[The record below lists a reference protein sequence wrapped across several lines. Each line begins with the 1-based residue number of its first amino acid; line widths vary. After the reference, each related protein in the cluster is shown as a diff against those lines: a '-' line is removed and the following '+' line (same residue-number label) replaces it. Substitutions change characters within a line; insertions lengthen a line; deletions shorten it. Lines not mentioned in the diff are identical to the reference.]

1 MYCQSCG
8 SLLKDGSAICVYCGE
23 PQKTAAPVKE
33 PDATLRRLFEE
44 LGPEA
49 VLSDGTT
56 LPRALLHALPGE
68 GQLATRLGMILEEGI
83 GLLYLGQVY
92 RGAPSSLF
100 YKNVY
105 SVMTGTLGLG
115 DKPARELMEHLN
127 AMVGWQNAEM
137 PAPEPA
143 RTGTAASG
151 TTRTAEPAR
160 PRAEAPKAARTAEPE
175 RVDAARPARGP
186 EPAKVRRPEP
196 MPKAAPRT
204 AEPAAPKTSPAPPAE
219 KKKKSAKD
227 YTYWLLA
234 VLFTILGI
242 MNIQDMKEGIY
253 MVWLGIPVQYI
264 LLPLAGLF
272 VILGIR
278 EAVNK
283 D

>member
-1 MYCQSCG
+1 
-8 SLLKDGSAICVYCGE
+8 
-23 PQKTAAPVKE
+23 
-33 PDATLRRLFEE
+33 
-44 LGPEA
+44 
-49 VLSDGTT
+49 
-56 LPRALLHALPGE
+56 
-68 GQLATRLGMILEEGI
+68 
-83 GLLYLGQVY
+83 
-92 RGAPSSLF
+92 
-100 YKNVY
+100 
-105 SVMTGTLGLG
+105 
-115 DKPARELMEHLN
+115 
-127 AMVGWQNAEM
+127 
-137 PAPEPA
+137 
-143 RTGTAASG
+143 
-151 TTRTAEPAR
+151 
-160 PRAEAPKAARTAEPE
+160 
-175 RVDAARPARGP
+175 
-186 EPAKVRRPEP
+186 